1 MNSSVPSPPG
11 ELCALPAS
19 PSPPSAGT
27 NRWHP
32 AWRCP
37 AGGADYRGLR
47 KAKAKGAKT
56 QKGRKDRAR
65 EDRGE
70 GSWVNKE
77 GEEKEWKQIKIWTGG
92 YKSDRKCPQCT
103 RGRKRG
109 KDERWLKQIMISC
122 CVLNVNTLKNI
133 TPEWIMTTGMRGH
146 WNMSSIGAAGDD
158 LQTLKWMRLEKHYC
172 MEGHSILH
180 ATVMLYDRY
189 RKSKQRKKDEMKM
202 KTSIRMTHDLLWLHD
217 VHIHCQ
223 SFWTLYSV
231 LSFST

>member
-1 MNSSVPSPPG
+1 MALSSWGRRLPRPAQG
-11 ELCALPAS
+11 EGKGCK
-19 PSPPSAGT
+19 GT
-27 NRWHP
+27 KRV
-32 AWRCP
+32 
-37 AGGADYRGLR
+37 
-47 KAKAKGAKT
+47 

-122 CVLNVNTLKNI
+122 CVLKVNTLKNI

-146 WNMSSIGAAGDD
+146 WNNQCSWRWFADPEMDEIGK
-158 LQTLKWMRLEKHYC
+158 TLLYGRSFNTAC
-172 MEGHSILH
+172 HSD
-180 ATVMLYDRY
+180 A
-189 RKSKQRKKDEMKM
+189 
-202 KTSIRMTHDLLWLHD
+202 LW
-217 VHIHCQ
+217 
-223 SFWTLYSV
+223 
-231 LSFST
+231 